1 MKNKLHIKKKV
12 ILTDTVVIVTI
23 TLFPE
28 HNEKYYLV

>member
-1 MKNKLHIKKKV
+1 MLKKKQKKV
-12 ILTDTVVIVTI
+12 ILTDTVVIVTV